1 MKKGGFSFS
10 AAGGPT
16 PRDDSARHDRKE
28 NALPG
33 FEVPPL
39 SPTEQRQGLA
49 GEEEWIQAEVVWIER
64 VCWYTHS

>member
-16 PRDDSARHDRKE
+16 PRDDSARSDRKE

-33 FEVPPL
+33 SEVPPL
-39 SPTEQRQGLA
+39 SPTG
-49 GEEEWIQAEVVWIER
+49 GMNP
-64 VCWYTHS
+64 S